1 MTINI
6 PQKAE
11 QILHILNEA
20 GYEAYVVGGCV
31 RDSILDRVPG
41 DWDITTSALPEQ
53 VKELF
58 HRTVDTGIQHGTVT
72 VMMGKEG
79 FEVTTYRVDGEY
91 HDGRHPDAVTF
102 TRSLEED
109 LKRRDFTINAMA
121 YHPEHGLVDLF
132 GGMEDINRKIIRCV
146 GDPVE
151 RFTEDALRIMRAVR
165 FAGQLGFSIE
175 EKTKQAASKLASNLE
190 KISAERI
197 ETEIRKLLLS
207 NHPELLRTAYEL
219 GITEVVLP
227 EFDAIMQTEQN
238 TPHHFTNVGE
248 HTLKALELIP
258 ANKVLRYT
266 MLLHDMGKPKMK
278 TTDENGRDH
287 FKGHGEE
294 SERIANEVLH
304 RLKMDNDTIKKV
316 TKLVKWHDV
325 RTQPTPKAVRKAMN
339 KLGEELYPLLLQV
352 QYADTMAQSTY
363 QREEKLERIHK
374 VKVIYEQI
382 IEEKQCFSIRNL
394 AVNGKDLIAIGVTQG
409 KQIGEILNI
418 LLEDVIIQKNIYL
431 NWREI
436 KSDRKHDAHVFCL
449 FFGFRFFRILS
460 YTSPQKNCIQ

>member
-1 MTINI
+1 M
-6 PQKAE
+6 
-11 QILHILNEA
+11 
-20 GYEAYVVGGCV
+20 
-31 RDSILDRVPG
+31 
-41 DWDITTSALPEQ
+41 
-53 VKELF
+53 F
-58 HRTVDTGIQHGTVT
+58 
-72 VMMGKEG
+72 GKEG
-79 FEVTTYRVDGEY
+79 FEVTTYRIDGEY
-91 HDGRHPDAVTF
+91 EDGRHPKEVTF
-102 TRSLEED
+102 TGEVRED
-109 LKRRDFTINAMA
+109 LRRRDFTINAMA
-121 YHPEHGLVDLF
+121 YNDKEGLLDLF
-132 GGMEDINRKIIRCV
+132 GGIDDLNKKVIRCV
-146 GDPVE
+146 GNPEE

-175 EKTKQAASKLASNLE
+175 EKTKQAASKLAGNLE

-219 GITEVVLP
+219 GITKVVLP

-325 RTQPTPKAVRKAMN
+325 RTQPTPKAVRRAMN

-382 IEEKQCFSIRNL
+382 IEERQCFSIRNL

-409 KQIGEILNI
+409 KQIGEILNG
-418 LLEDVIIQKNIYL
+418 LLEDVLEEPSHNTKEYLLELAKNKIGQ
-431 NWREI
+431 E
-436 KSDRKHDAHVFCL
+436 A
-449 FFGFRFFRILS
+449 
-460 YTSPQKNCIQ
+460 

>member
-1 MTINI
+1 M
-6 PQKAE
+6 
-11 QILHILNEA
+11 
-20 GYEAYVVGGCV
+20 AYN
-31 RDSILDRVPG
+31 D
-41 DWDITTSALPEQ
+41 
-53 VKELF
+53 
-58 HRTVDTGIQHGTVT
+58 
-72 VMMGKEG
+72 KEG
-79 FEVTTYRVDGEY
+79 
-91 HDGRHPDAVTF
+91 
-102 TRSLEED
+102 L
-109 LKRRDFTINAMA
+109 L
-121 YHPEHGLVDLF
+121 DLF
-132 GGMEDINRKIIRCV
+132 GGIDDLNKKVIRCV
-146 GDPVE
+146 GNPEE

-175 EKTKQAASKLASNLE
+175 EKTKQAASKLAGNLE

-219 GITEVVLP
+219 GITKVVLP

-325 RTQPTPKAVRKAMN
+325 RTQPTPKAVRRAMN

-409 KQIGEILNI
+409 KQIGEILNE
-418 LLEDVIIQKNIYL
+418 LLEDVLEEPSHNPKDYFLELAKNKIGQEAWCPCFL
-431 NWREI
+431 
-436 KSDRKHDAHVFCL
+436 SVFL
-449 FFGFRFFRILS
+449 FPFLS
-460 YTSPQKNCIQ
+460 YSFLY